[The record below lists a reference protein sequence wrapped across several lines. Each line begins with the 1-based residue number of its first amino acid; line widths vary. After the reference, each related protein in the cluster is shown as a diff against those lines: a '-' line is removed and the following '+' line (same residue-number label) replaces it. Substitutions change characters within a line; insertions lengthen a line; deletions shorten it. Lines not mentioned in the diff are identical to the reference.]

1 MAPLNIEQDAKMLS
15 VDLHQA
21 QSLQLFT
28 DASEIEDSPA
38 NLLAKY
44 NEAREEKN
52 KNSETEEIKN
62 DLTETVFASYLLLN
76 QQVRFIHQKAR
87 PFMPLNFVIEFGGL
101 ALGLLILGYL
111 LTRLA
116 QAKTL
121 FIVKFTEDLFHQA
134 VNSPTKFDQASDLIG
149 P

>member
-1 MAPLNIEQDAKMLS
+1 MLS

-52 KNSETEEIKN
+52 KNSETQEIKN

-76 QQVRFIHQKAR
+76 QQVRFIHQ
-87 PFMPLNFVIEFGGL
+87 
-101 ALGLLILGYL
+101 
-111 LTRLA
+111 
-116 QAKTL
+116 
-121 FIVKFTEDLFHQA
+121 
-134 VNSPTKFDQASDLIG
+134 
-149 P
+149 